1 MHTREVPHPRD
12 RFTAVA
18 DAYARF
24 RPSYPDGVLD
34 WIARTSGA
42 AAGARVVD
50 LGCGTGIF
58 SRLLAARGYA
68 VTGVDVNEGMLA
80 HARAAG
86 GGPAYV
92 HAEAHRTGL
101 PAGSADL
108 VTAAQA
114 FHWFPIAEALA
125 EIDRLLAPGGW
136 AVAAW
141 NARTPGGF
149 NDDYEALLRAHS
161 REYREDPALDELHG
175 DPRADLVAA
184 LPGALTASVP
194 GGDRIDRETALGRI
208 RSASY
213 VRHGIADLPAF
224 EAEVEEAFDRHADP
238 AGMLEWRMSA
248 LAIAWPRRG

>member
-18 DAYARF
+18 DVYARF

-68 VTGVDVNEGMLA
+68 VTGVDVNQGMLA
-80 HARAAG
+80 HASAAG

-114 FHWFPIAEALA
+114 FHWFPIPEALA

-136 AVAAW
+136 ACALW
-141 NARTPGGF
+141 NVRTPGGF
-149 NDDYEALLRAHS
+149 NDEYEALLHAHS
-161 REYREDPALDELHG
+161 REYIENPALDDLHN

-184 LPGALTASVP
+184 VPGALTASVP
-194 GGDRIDRETALGRI
+194 GGDRIDRDTALGRI

-224 EAEVEEAFDRHADP
+224 EAQVGEAFDRRADP
-238 AGMLEWRMSA
+238 AGILDWRMNA
-248 LAIAWPRRG
+248 LLIAWPRRA